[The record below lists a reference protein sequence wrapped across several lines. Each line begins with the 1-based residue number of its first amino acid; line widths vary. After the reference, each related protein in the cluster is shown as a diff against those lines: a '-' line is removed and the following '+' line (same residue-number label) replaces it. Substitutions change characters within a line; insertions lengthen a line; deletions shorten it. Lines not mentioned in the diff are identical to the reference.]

1 MCLFALLHDVDVL
14 FTISMLE
21 IVFSYNLIPR
31 RPCFY
36 FVCVHN
42 NRQKWKS
49 SLLCFCKHKWEVKQG
64 RPGSEANST
73 TCVHILSVFLSCLF
87 C

>member
-36 FVCVHN
+36 FLFVFTIIERSGRAAFCVFVSIN
-42 NRQKWKS
+42 
-49 SLLCFCKHKWEVKQG
+49 G
-64 RPGSEANST
+64 R
-73 TCVHILSVFLSCLF
+73 
-87 C
+87 